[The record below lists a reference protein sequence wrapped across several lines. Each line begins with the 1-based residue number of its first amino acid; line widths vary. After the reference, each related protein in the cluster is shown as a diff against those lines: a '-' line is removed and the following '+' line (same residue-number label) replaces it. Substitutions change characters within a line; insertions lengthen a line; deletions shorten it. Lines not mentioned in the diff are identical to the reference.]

1 MTDNKDQH
9 KQVNSLR
16 QRIESTTKLPAM
28 PDVAQSL
35 LRLNTDPNS
44 NINDLIEIIE
54 IDPSIA
60 AQIMRYYST
69 GLIPWKNIQ
78 CS

>member
-1 MTDNKDQH
+1 MTNNKDQH

-44 NINDLIEIIE
+44 NINDLIEI
-54 IDPSIA
+54 
-60 AQIMRYYST
+60 
-69 GLIPWKNIQ
+69 N
-78 CS
+78 